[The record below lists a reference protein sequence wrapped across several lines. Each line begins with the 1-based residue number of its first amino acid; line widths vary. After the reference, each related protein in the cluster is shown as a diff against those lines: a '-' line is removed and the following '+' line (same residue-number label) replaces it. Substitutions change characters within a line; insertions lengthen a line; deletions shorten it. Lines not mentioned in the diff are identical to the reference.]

1 MAESKRLIEVTEAEK
16 ARFKDILV
24 EHLPGDQYAEIREI
38 CMKNLALR
46 KYSHI
51 QNRIQERYPGESADQ
66 VWRRARAWEKFCE
79 LRQIPAEKDTKDTN
93 PKDGAVK

>member
-1 MAESKRLIEVTEAEK
+1 
-16 ARFKDILV
+16 
-24 EHLPGDQYAEIREI
+24 
-38 CMKNLALR
+38 MKNLALR

-79 LRQIPAEKDTKDTN
+79 LRQIPAEKDTKVTN